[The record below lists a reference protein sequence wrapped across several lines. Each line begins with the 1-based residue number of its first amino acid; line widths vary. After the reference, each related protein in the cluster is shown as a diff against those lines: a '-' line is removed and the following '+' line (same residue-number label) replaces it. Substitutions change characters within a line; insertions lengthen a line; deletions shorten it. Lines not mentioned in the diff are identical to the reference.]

1 MIERMDVCT
10 PRKGKD
16 GKTRWLKIGAAFPAK
31 QGNGWN
37 IILDA
42 LPLPDA
48 EGRCAISLFEPRE
61 REDRPAFDNTQAG
74 GAGAYR
80 SASRGAP
87 ADLDDSI
94 PF

>member
-1 MIERMDVCT
+1 MERMDVCT

-16 GKTRWLKIGAAFPAK
+16 GKTRWLRIGAAFPAK
-31 QGNGWN
+31 QGDGWN

-48 EGRCAISLFEPRE
+48 EGRCALSLFPLK
-61 REDRPAFDNTQAG
+61 EDSRQQGSQGEG
-74 GAGAYR
+74 GSSYR
-80 SASRGAP
+80 AASRGEGAP
-87 ADLDDSI
+87 DLDDEI